1 MPWPRAEKHYRGGE
15 AVRLASKEA
24 ATELQASGPV
34 HEDRV
39 PVLVGWLVTFGKG
52 NEARL
57 GPDKTRAENY
67 AAHSHGTIEPMYV
80 WRPAPGPV

>member
-1 MPWPRAEKHYRGGE
+1 VRAPIDT
-15 AVRLASKEA
+15 
-24 ATELQASGPV
+24 ATGQQAGGPV
-34 HEDRV
+34 HEARQ

-80 WRPAPGPV
+80 WRAAPAPV

>member
-1 MPWPRAEKHYRGGE
+1 MSGRQPIDTATGLPSGGE
-15 AVRLASKEA
+15 
-24 ATELQASGPV
+24 V
-34 HEDRV
+34 HTDRV

-80 WRPAPGPV
+80 WRAAPGPV

>member
-1 MPWPRAEKHYRGGE
+1 MRQPIDT
-15 AVRLASKEA
+15 
-24 ATELQASGPV
+24 ATGAQAGGPV

-67 AAHSHGTIEPMYV
+67 AAHSHGTIEAMYV
-80 WRPAPGPV
+80 WRAAPGPV